1 MLFFCY
7 LILSDPGRSN
17 GHLSRVWILAMM
29 VTINTGGRV
38 GVAGVTIELH
48 VLHAVV
54 VLDKL
59 LHIDITKVSGDLG
72 PLLVLVTGVCSG
84 VTRVRMTMSRVLP
97 CLLPWLLLGSQCSLQ
112 H

>member
-17 GHLSRVWILAMM
+17 GDLSRVWILAMM
-29 VTINTGGRV
+29 VTVDTGGMV
-38 GVAGVTIELH
+38 GVAGVAIELH

-59 LHIDITKVSGDLG
+59 LHIDITKVSGDL
-72 PLLVLVTGVCSG
+72 
-84 VTRVRMTMSRVLP
+84 
-97 CLLPWLLLGSQCSLQ
+97 
-112 H
+112 